1 MAGFKET
8 PRQKMIGMMYLVLTA
23 LLALNVSKDIINA
36 FVTVNESM
44 EQTNENFEKKLSET
58 YTNFEKQS
66 LIGGPVAQDWYNK
79 ALEAKKLSDDLAKY
93 LKDLKTELILFS
105 DRNIENKAVADTI
118 SLRYVSAKDNFDDPT
133 RFFLG
138 TDVTK
143 GRAEEMK
150 VKFKEFREK
159 IVQLVKPEDRDKLR
173 LTGLDTDGKYK
184 DEYGKEMSWEKYYF
198 YHTILAADLVILNK
212 YIAEVK
218 NIEYDVVARLY
229 SYISAT
235 DFKFNKIAAKVIPTR
250 KYLFKGEEYQAE
262 ILVAAYDTTTTPNV
276 KYRLGIDK
284 WQPGYSAGA
293 SVVSNVQD
301 GLALL
306 KIGTG
311 GMDFG
316 PKKFAGVITI
326 TNPMG
331 IPEEYEF
338 ADEFVVQEPVAV
350 VSADKMSVF
359 YIGLDNPL
367 SVSVPGVPPD
377 KISVKITGPATFT
390 QKGGGKYEIKP
401 TGTGTV
407 KVSVYSTVD
416 KGEKLMGERTF
427 RLLPVPEP
435 MIVVGGKTAGQNI
448 SITDLQNARV
458 DAILKDFL
466 FDGVRFTVTRF
477 EVLASIGGLT
487 QSVQVLGNTMDGPAR
502 NLIAKLGAKQML
514 IIGNIFVKG
523 PDGKERPVS
532 SAVNLK
538 TL

>member
-44 EQTNENFEKKLSET
+44 EETNQNFDKKLNET

-66 LIGGPVAQDWYNK
+66 VIGGPVAQEWYKK
-79 ALEAKKLSDDLAKY
+79 ALEAKKLSHDLVNY
-93 LKDLKTELILFS
+93 LEKLKIELLIFS
-105 DRNIENKAVADTI
+105 DRNIKDPSMADTI
-118 SLRYVSAKDNFDDPT
+118 SLRNVQAKDNFDDPT

-138 TDVTK
+138 TDVSK

-150 VKFKEFREK
+150 AKFKEFREK
-159 IVQLVKPEDRDKLR
+159 IKQLVKEEDQDKLNI
-173 LTGLDTDGKYK
+173 GLETEGTYR
-184 DEYGKEMSWEKYYF
+184 DEYGKILTWERYYF
-198 YHTILAADLVILNK
+198 YHTILAADMVILNK
-212 YIAEVK
+212 FIAEVK
-218 NIEYDVVARLY
+218 NAEYDVVARLF

-235 DFKFNKIAAKVIPTR
+235 DFKFNKIAAKVIPNR

-284 WQPGYSAGA
+284 WQPAYAAGA
-293 SVVSNVQD
+293 STVTNVQD

-306 KIGTG
+306 KISTG
-311 GMDFG
+311 GMDYG
-316 PKKFAGVITI
+316 PKKFAGIITI

-331 IPEEYEF
+331 VAEDYAF
-338 ADEFVVQEPVAV
+338 SDEFVVQEPIAV
-350 VSADKMSVF
+350 ISADKMSVF

-377 KISVKITGPATFT
+377 KIQVKISGPATFT
-390 QKGGGKYEIKP
+390 QKGGGKFEIKP
-401 TGTGTV
+401 TGTGNV
-407 KVSVYSTVD
+407 KVSVYSTLD

-448 SITDLQNARV
+448 SVADLQNARV

-466 FDGVRFTVTRF
+466 FDGIRFTVTRF
-477 EVLASIGGLT
+477 ELLASIGGLT
-487 QSVQVLGNTMDGPAR
+487 QSVQVIGNTMDGPAR
-502 NLIAKLGAKQML
+502 NMIAKLGPKQML
-514 IIGNIFVKG
+514 IISNIFVKG

>member
-1 MAGFKET
+1 MAGLKET

-44 EQTNENFEKKLSET
+44 EQTNENFDKKLTET
-58 YTNFEKQS
+58 YTNFEKQA
-66 LIGGPVAQDWYNK
+66 LIGGPVAQDWYTK
-79 ALEAKKLSDDLAKY
+79 AQEAKKLSDDLVKY
-93 LKDLKTELILFS
+93 LESLKTELILFS
-105 DRNIENKAVADTI
+105 DRNIKDKAVADTI
-118 SLRYVSAKDNFDDPT
+118 SLRRVSAKDNFDDPT

-150 VKFKEFREK
+150 AKFKEFREK
-159 IVQLVKPEDRDKLR
+159 ITQLVKPEDRDKLR
-173 LTGLDTDGKYK
+173 IGLETDGKYK
-184 DEYGKEMSWEKYYF
+184 DEYGKELSWEKYYF
-198 YHTILAADLVILNK
+198 YHTILAADMVILNK

-218 NIEYDVVARLY
+218 NAEYDVVARLY

-235 DFKFNKIAAKVIPTR
+235 DFKFNKIAAKVIPSR

-284 WQPGYSAGA
+284 WQPGYAAGA
-293 SVVSNVQD
+293 SVVTNVQD

-311 GMDFG
+311 GMDYG

-331 IPEEYEF
+331 VAEDYEF
-338 ADEFVVQEPVAV
+338 SDEFVVQEPIAV
-350 VSADKMSVF
+350 ISADKMSVF
-359 YIGLDNPL
+359 YIGLDNPI

-377 KISVKITGPATFT
+377 KINVKITGPATYT
-390 QKGGGKYEIKP
+390 QKGGGTFEIKP
-401 TGTGTV
+401 TGTGSV

-448 SITDLQNARV
+448 SIADLQNARV

-487 QSVQVLGNTMDGPAR
+487 QSVQVNGNTMDAAAR
-502 NLIAKLGAKQML
+502 NMIAKLGPKQML

>member
-44 EQTNENFEKKLSET
+44 EETNENFDKKLNET

-66 LIGGPVAQDWYNK
+66 VIGGPVAQDWYNK
-79 ALEAKKLSDDLAKY
+79 ALEAKKLSNDLVNY
-93 LKDLKTELILFS
+93 LENLKVDLLLFS
-105 DRNIENKAVADTI
+105 DRNIKDRAIADTI
-118 SLRYVSAKDNFDDPT
+118 HLRYVKAKDNFDDPT

-150 VKFKEFREK
+150 AKFKEFREK
-159 IVQLVKPEDRDKLR
+159 IVQLVKPEDREKLR
-173 LTGLDTDGKYK
+173 IGLQTDGTYK
-184 DEYGKEMSWEKYYF
+184 DEYGKALSWERYYF
-198 YHTILAADLVILNK
+198 YHTILAADMVILNK
-212 YIAEVK
+212 FIAEVR
-218 NIEYDVVARLY
+218 NAEYDVVALLY

-284 WQPGYSAGA
+284 WQPGFAAGA
-293 SVVSNVQD
+293 SVVNNVQD

-311 GMDFG
+311 GMDYG

-331 IPEEYEF
+331 VAEDYEF
-338 ADEFVVQEPVAV
+338 SDEFVVQEPIAV

-359 YIGLDNPL
+359 YIGLDNPI

-377 KISVKITGPATFT
+377 RINVKISGPATYN
-390 QKGGGKYEIKP
+390 QKGGGKFEIRP
-401 TGTGTV
+401 TGPGTV

-416 KGEKLMGERTF
+416 KSEKLMGERTF

-435 MIVVGGKTAGQNI
+435 MIVVGGKMAGQNI
-448 SITDLQNARV
+448 AVSDLQNARV
-458 DAILKDFL
+458 EAILKDFL

-477 EVLASIGGLT
+477 ELLASIGGLT
-487 QSVQVLGNTMDGPAR
+487 QSVQVNGNTMDAAAR
-502 NLIAKLGAKQML
+502 NLITKLGPRQM
-514 IIGNIFVKG
+514 IIVGNIFVKG